1 MLVYMQVE
9 MYGFF
14 FPLVPQPITLTW
26 HVLLLTIVSWL
37 LDCHRGRTGI
47 WLPFQACTW
56 RGSPLRL
63 WGFQLSRPLVL
74 SCFFFMNHLI
84 EVFYVSH
91 CLGVLNITPFTVGN
105 SWFFSRLQTGQI
117 IRAHPHRRTGQ
128 SSAMLKCRHLHT
140 KVCCL
145 ARGPGYSSH
154 VQICFSSAVDLRGCW
169 VSSLTRL
176 TTTDLYHTSIQVPAV
191 WEYSEKR
198 LLKILFFS
206 SWKGES
212 TVRLLS
218 LFPFWVLVDRKH
230 VRGIHGMSMQCD
242 HKASNDVQGS
252 GN

>member
-91 CLGVLNITPFTVGN
+91 CLGVLNITPFTVEN

-117 IRAHPHRRTGQ
+117 IRATPIVGLVSHPRCWNADICTRRYAVLLEAQVTRHMYKFVFPRQWIYEVVG
-128 SSAMLKCRHLHT
+128 CRL
-140 KVCCL
+140 
-145 ARGPGYSSH
+145 
-154 VQICFSSAVDLRGCW
+154 
-169 VSSLTRL
+169 
-176 TTTDLYHTSIQVPAV
+176 
-191 WEYSEKR
+191 
-198 LLKILFFS
+198 
-206 SWKGES
+206 
-212 TVRLLS
+212 
-218 LFPFWVLVDRKH
+218 
-230 VRGIHGMSMQCD
+230 
-242 HKASNDVQGS
+242 
-252 GN
+252 